1 MIYRKLG
8 KTGYSASVL
17 GFGAM
22 RLPMKGEGK
31 EQKVDRDL
39 AIPMFHRAFKAGVNY
54 VDTAVGYC
62 NSDSQRA
69 VGEALKGWRDKII
82 ISTKNPCYE
91 LDEKAW
97 WKNLEDS
104 LERLQVQYIDIYN
117 HHGMNWKKWT
127 EATEPFLSKL
137 MIKAKEQKLIKHI
150 CFSFHDN
157 NENLIKLINTG
168 YPEVITLQYNILDR
182 SNEEGIALA
191 HERGI
196 GIVVMGPVGGGRL
209 GVASEVLENLL
220 PGTKRVPE
228 LALRFVISNP
238 NVCMA
243 LSGMSTMAQVEENI
257 KIAEQTAPFTK
268 EELAAI
274 DEHMKK
280 LKKMADLYCTG
291 CNYCMP
297 CPKEVQIPKIFERYN
312 RGRVYGL
319 WENAKKAYGD
329 IGTLPW
335 DKGNRADACINCGI
349 CEEKCPQ
356 KIPIRK
362 MLAEAHKALKG

>member
-209 GVASEVLENLL
+209 GVASEVLEPVAWN
-220 PGTKRVPE
+220 
-228 LALRFVISNP
+228 
-238 NVCMA
+238 
-243 LSGMSTMAQVEENI
+243 
-257 KIAEQTAPFTK
+257 
-268 EELAAI
+268 
-274 DEHMKK
+274 
-280 LKKMADLYCTG
+280 
-291 CNYCMP
+291 
-297 CPKEVQIPKIFERYN
+297 
-312 RGRVYGL
+312 
-319 WENAKKAYGD
+319 
-329 IGTLPW
+329 
-335 DKGNRADACINCGI
+335 
-349 CEEKCPQ
+349 
-356 KIPIRK
+356 
-362 MLAEAHKALKG
+362 